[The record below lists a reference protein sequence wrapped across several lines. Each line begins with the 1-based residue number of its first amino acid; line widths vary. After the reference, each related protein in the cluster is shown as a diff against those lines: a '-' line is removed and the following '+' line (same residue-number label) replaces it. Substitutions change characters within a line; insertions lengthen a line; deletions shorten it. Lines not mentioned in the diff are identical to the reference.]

1 MTTAQLPKHPNK
13 RTTIPIWESS
23 KYTYFYPHE
32 TNRTDHDIHY
42 NGYHTQSIINR
53 TEIART
59 ICLTFQ
65 KITQRKPSNAQVSAH
80 QTHDLVRVE

>member
-1 MTTAQLPKHPNK
+1 MTTAQLPIHPNK
-13 RTTIPIWESS
+13 RTTIPIWASS

-32 TNRTDHDIHY
+32 TNRTDHDIHC
-42 NGYHTQSIINR
+42 NGYHTQSITIR

-65 KITQRKPSNAQVSAH
+65 KITQRKPSNDQISPQ
-80 QTHDLVRVE
+80 QTPDLVRVE